1 MKTKLD
7 IFQEDILV
15 KTFAFSMIS
24 SITQKPGLILLT
36 DFEKAFDSVSWDF
49 LFKVIDF
56 FNFGPSFK
64 KWIKVFYTNIESC
77 VIVNGHLSDWFYL
90 QRGCRQGDPL
100 SPYLF
105 ILCAEILALLI
116 RNNPNIKGII
126 AGNTEFC
133 ISQYADDTSMILDG
147 SERSL
152 NACITTLKFYAEASG
167 LYMNMDK
174 TQVIWIGSKKIVGKD
189 SVNSII
195 LFGITSCLKH

>member
-1 MKTKLD
+1 M
-7 IFQEDILV
+7 
-15 KTFAFSMIS
+15 
-24 SITQKPGLILLT
+24 
-36 DFEKAFDSVSWDF
+36 
-49 LFKVIDF
+49 
-56 FNFGPSFK
+56 
-64 KWIKVFYTNIESC
+64 FYTNIESC
-77 VIVNGHLSDWFYL
+77 VSVNGHLSDWFYL

-126 AGNTEFC
+126 VGNTEFR

-152 NACITTLKFYAEASG
+152 NACITTLKFYAEASS

-174 TQVIWIGSKKIVGKD
+174 TQRYLDRV
-189 SVNSII
+189 
-195 LFGITSCLKH
+195 